1 MTPGIAI
8 TLIICG
14 TILILSIIST
24 LTKIA
29 SQKKSREIIDQS
41 VDKLTK
47 KFETPENNDYFKKF

>member
-14 TILILSIIST
+14 TILILSVMST

-29 SQKKSREIIDQS
+29 SEKKSREIIDQS

-47 KFETPENNDYFKKF
+47 KFETPENNDYFNKF

>member
-14 TILILSIIST
+14 TILILSVMST

-41 VDKLTK
+41 VDKFTK